1 MIVYN
6 VTVNV
11 DDDVHEEW
19 LKWMKEKHIPD
30 VMATGIFTA
39 NNMFRLLVEEQ
50 QGTSYAIQYSC
61 KTIEDYH
68 RYRDEF
74 APRLQKEHTEK
85 YGEKCVAFR
94 TLLEQV

>member
-19 LKWMKEKHIPD
+19 MKWMKEKHIPD